1 MSGEGPADTGV
12 MTSLK
17 RRETAISL
25 VRTSVRYA
33 AYGLALVLALG
44 TLSFGNRIG
53 TVAGASLIV
62 VLVGFAAQ
70 RFLTDILAGFF
81 MFFEGW
87 FSVGDNIT
95 IEPLNLQGV
104 VDEVGLRS
112 TRLRAITGEVIRV
125 HNSQILSVQVQP
137 RGAREVEVE
146 FFATSEEAGR
156 ELVAEVARLM
166 PAGPTRLVRAP
177 WVEEAEHLDDD
188 LVRIRARATV
198 AYGREWLV
206 ETFLPDLLK
215 ERGDDVIVHGP
226 IVWHVDETARAR
238 VRAHARHAA
247 ADALSVHR
255 GRMAVVADPNVRKA
269 AVRPTPEQ
277 YFMLLA
283 VATRER
289 AACLGRHVGAML
301 VADQRIIATGY
312 NGTPTGFPNCD
323 EGGCHRCAHPDD
335 YAPGRGYDVCICVH
349 AEQNA
354 VLQAARLGLHGAVGR
369 AATRRCA
376 PASAA

>member
-1 MSGEGPADTGV
+1 MALRHTVGMGTSASFLTALPTPTWQTAAWVVGVFAAAWLISRLSGRLANWIVRHNEARHMSGEGPADTGV

-33 AYGLALVLALG
+33 AYGLALILALG
-44 TLSFGNRIG
+44 SLSFGNRIG

-87 FSVGDNIT
+87 FSVGDHIT
-95 IEPLNLQGV
+95 IAPLNLQGV
-104 VDEVGLRS
+104 VDEMGLRS

-146 FFATSEEAGR
+146 FFATTEEAGR

-166 PAGPTRLVRAP
+166 PAGPTRLVRAR

-215 ERGDDVIVHGP
+215 ERGDGVIVHGP
-226 IVWHVDETARAR
+226 IVWHVDETAAR
-238 VRAHARHAA
+238 EFARS
-247 ADALSVHR
+247 LGMR
-255 GRMAVVADPNVRKA
+255 QR
-269 AVRPTPEQ
+269 TP
-277 YFMLLA
+277 
-283 VATRER
+283 
-289 AACLGRHVGAML
+289 
-301 VADQRIIATGY
+301 
-312 NGTPTGFPNCD
+312 
-323 EGGCHRCAHPDD
+323 
-335 YAPGRGYDVCICVH
+335 
-349 AEQNA
+349 
-354 VLQAARLGLHGAVGR
+354 
-369 AATRRCA
+369 
-376 PASAA
+376 